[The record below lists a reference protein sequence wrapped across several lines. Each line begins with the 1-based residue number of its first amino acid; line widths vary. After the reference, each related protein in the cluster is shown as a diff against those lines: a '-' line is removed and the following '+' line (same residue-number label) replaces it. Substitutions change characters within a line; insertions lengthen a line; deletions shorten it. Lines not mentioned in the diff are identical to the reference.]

1 MVSRKMM
8 TGIFKNP
15 ITQKRIR
22 RFKEVK
28 RAYLS
33 LCVLVGLY
41 LISLGSELIC
51 NSNPLYVRF
60 ENRSYFPVI
69 KFYPEDIFARNG
81 KKTRSDYKKLNMLS
95 VFKKNPDNFMIFPP
109 IPFGPFESINPASIE
124 VPDQVKIAFTPMP
137 TIGTVNIK
145 KDYLIARSVSF
156 GSFIGMKDGGA
167 KGLYLTQFFQISD
180 TLKQAIELRF
190 RNLKAPFI
198 SKMGNRFNGG
208 EFAISLSTFT
218 PRKKPPKTVRLTFR
232 EVDPNGGSDL
242 KKSIE
247 LFFKRNLEIDRHLSN
262 NEHHNFWNLISN
274 RDREMLSGLIQ
285 GRFSGPVDSVL
296 LTVNNRP
303 YKVDFIKEDV
313 RFPFAPVRGHMMGID
328 GAGRDVLA
336 RVLYGLRTSLTF
348 GLMLVA
354 FSVTMGIIAGA
365 LQGYYGGILDISGQR
380 FIEIWGALPFLYIMI
395 LMGST
400 YGRSFSLLLFIY
412 ALFNWIG
419 ISYYIRAEFLRLRKQ
434 PFVESA
440 ICMGI
445 SNYKIIFKHILPNAM
460 VPVIT
465 FFPFSLVGAIG
476 ALAALDY
483 LGFGL
488 PPPTP
493 SWGELLF
500 QAQQYRWAWWLIL
513 YPSMALFMVMLLG
526 VFVGEG
532 VRNAYDPKRF
542 SRLE

>member
-1 MVSRKMM
+1 MM
-8 TGIFKNP
+8 RGMFKNP

-33 LCVLVGLY
+33 LCVLIGLY
-41 LISLGSELIC
+41 LIGLGSELIS

-60 ENRSYFPVI
+60 NNRSYFPVI

-81 KKTRSDYKKLNMLS
+81 KKTRPDYKKLNTLS
-95 VFKKNPDNFMIFPP
+95 VFKRNPDNFMIFPP
-109 IPFGPFESINPASIE
+109 IPYGPFESIDPASIE
-124 VPDQVKIAFTPMP
+124 VSDYVTIVFTTMPM
-137 TIGTVNIK
+137 IGTVNIK
-145 KDYLIARSVSF
+145 KDYSIARSVSF
-156 GSFIGMKDGGA
+156 GSFVGMKDGQA
-167 KGLYLTQFFQISD
+167 KGLDLNQFFLISD
-180 TLKQAIELRF
+180 SLKQAIESRF
-190 RNLKAPFI
+190 KNLKAPFI
-198 SKMGNRFNGG
+198 SEMGKRFNGG

-218 PRKKPPKTVRLTFR
+218 PRKRPPKTVRLTFR
-232 EVDPNGGSDL
+232 EVELNSGFDL
-242 KKSIE
+242 QKSAK
-247 LFFKRNLEIDRHLSN
+247 LFFQKNLEIDRYLSN
-262 NEHHNFWNLISN
+262 EENDNFWNAISS

-285 GRFSGPVDSVL
+285 GRFFGPVDSVT
-296 LTVNNRP
+296 LTVNNRR
-303 YKVDFIKEDV
+303 YIANFIKEDV

-354 FSVTMGIIAGA
+354 FSVAMGIIAGA
-365 LQGYYGGILDISGQR
+365 LQGYYGGILDITGQR
-380 FIEIWGALPFLYIMI
+380 VIEIWSALPFLYIMI
-395 LMGST
+395 LMGSI

-412 ALFNWIG
+412 GLFNWIG

-440 ICMGI
+440 KCMGI

-513 YPSMALFMVMLLG
+513 YPSMVLFIVMLLS
-526 VFVGEG
+526 VFIGEG
-532 VRNAYDPKRF
+532 VRNAYDPKQY

>member
-1 MVSRKMM
+1 MM
-8 TGIFKNP
+8 TGMFKNP

-28 RAYLS
+28 RAYFS
-33 LCVLVGLY
+33 LYVLIGLY
-41 LISLGSELIC
+41 SISLGSELIS

-60 ENRSYFPVI
+60 NNRSYFPVI

-81 KKTRSDYKKLNMLS
+81 KKTRPDYKKLNALS
-95 VFKKNPDNFMIFPP
+95 VFKRNPDNFMIFPP
-109 IPFGPFESINPASIE
+109 IPYGPFESIDPASIE
-124 VPDQVKIAFTPMP
+124 VSDYVTIVFTTMPM
-137 TIGTVNIK
+137 IGTVNIK
-145 KDYLIARSVSF
+145 KDYSIARSVSF
-156 GSFIGMKDGGA
+156 GSFIGMKDGQA
-167 KGLYLTQFFQISD
+167 KGLYLTQFFRISD
-180 TLKQAIELRF
+180 SLKQAIELRF
-190 RNLKAPFI
+190 KNLNAPFI
-198 SKMGNRFNGG
+198 SEMGKRSNGG
-208 EFAISLSTFT
+208 EFSISLSTFT
-218 PRKKPPKTVRLTFR
+218 PRKRPPNTVRLTFR
-232 EVDPNGGSDL
+232 EVEPNSGPDL
-242 KKSIE
+242 QKPAE
-247 LFFKRNLEIDRHLSN
+247 LFFQKNLEMDRHMSN
-262 NEHHNFWNLISN
+262 EENNNFWNAISS

-285 GRFSGPVDSVL
+285 GRFSGPVDSVT
-296 LTVNNRP
+296 LTVNDRRYIAN
-303 YKVDFIKEDV
+303 FIKEDV

-365 LQGYYGGILDISGQR
+365 LQGYYGGILDITGQR
-380 FIEIWGALPFLYIMI
+380 FIEIWSALPFLYIMI
-395 LMGST
+395 LMGSI

-412 ALFNWIG
+412 GLFNWIG

-440 ICMGI
+440 KCLGI

-465 FFPFSLVGAIG
+465 FLPFSLVGAIG

-493 SWGELLF
+493 SWGELIF

-513 YPSMALFMVMLLG
+513 YPSMVLFIVMLLG
-526 VFVGEG
+526 IFIGEG
-532 VRNAYDPKRF
+532 VRNAYDPKQY